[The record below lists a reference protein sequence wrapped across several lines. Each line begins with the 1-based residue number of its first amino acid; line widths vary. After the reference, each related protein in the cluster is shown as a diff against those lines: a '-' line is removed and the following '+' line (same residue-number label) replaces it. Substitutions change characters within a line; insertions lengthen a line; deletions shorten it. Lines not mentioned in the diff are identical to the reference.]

1 MSEPSIKYTIREIE
15 ETDIESGELLEVLEN
30 LAPVGGLTK
39 PAATEILKEI
49 NQIHF
54 TEYMLQ

>member
-39 PAATEILKEI
+39 PAATEILRR
-49 NQIHF
+49 
-54 TEYMLQ
+54 